1 MYCCAWRRNLTNGR
15 FPTNQNVWATTEI
28 LHEILGAVFD
38 QCTQGAGKLEPF
50 YNMPCCLSDG
60 RELPAGC
67 IYLKFFQLLRNPEKP
82 HGEKGGFSGTARKC
96 TRRRIRSSPQRSQE
110 SNPFFV
116 LENVPP
122 NLWKSSLGRHGV
134 KPGAA
139 LPLYCA
145 ALAPTW
151 IRGDTAQRASGDFA
165 RHLLANFPSYF
176 TKMLVNTSSIHSAF
190 CFIWRKILRRI
201 CRTIFVRYCHRAFC
215 SDSHDLMILF

>member
-1 MYCCAWRRNLTNGR
+1 MYCCALRRNLTNGR

-110 SNPFFV
+110 SNPFLF
-116 LENVPP
+116 
-122 NLWKSSLGRHGV
+122 WK
-134 KPGAA
+134 
-139 LPLYCA
+139 
-145 ALAPTW
+145 
-151 IRGDTAQRASGDFA
+151 IF
-165 RHLLANFPSYF
+165 F
-176 TKMLVNTSSIHSAF
+176 
-190 CFIWRKILRRI
+190 
-201 CRTIFVRYCHRAFC
+201 RTCEKAVWAG
-215 SDSHDLMILF
+215 MV